1 MWGDT
6 VNVVECFHLISNTQF
21 TRNRMEILLL
31 FFGRVSLYVLFKNL
45 AEQYFIE
52 HIKTSLI

>member
-6 VNVVECFHLISNTQF
+6 VNVMECFHLISNMQF
-21 TRNRMEILLL
+21 IRNRVEILLL
-31 FFGRVSLYVLFKNL
+31 FFGRVSLYVLFKKL